1 MDRKLTRLV
10 ILLGIVFYGLTLAL
24 LFKWSSNFNFS
35 LLITLIIW
43 LFSMLIGLILSTQK
57 FLKINWF
64 SDIKEDFTTP
74 TYKLEKDH
82 WGDWIISKYVV
93 IHDIWDNGWILA
105 FPLILLFKFRQ
116 YGQESYIN
124 VKTDTDLKEMLNGLV
139 SLEEYYTFENEKLN
153 KKFQEELTEQEKEK
167 TKLREVNKGY
177 YGNFKP

>member
-10 ILLGIVFYGLTLAL
+10 ILLGVVFYGTTPAL
-24 LFKWSSNFNFS
+24 LFKWCSYFNCSFLMAILIWFFS
-35 LLITLIIW
+35 LLI
-43 LFSMLIGLILSTQK
+43 GLTLSTQK
-57 FLKINWF
+57 FLKVNWF
-64 SDIKEDFTTP
+64 SDIKDNFTTP

-93 IHDIWDNGWILA
+93 IHDIWNNGWILA

-139 SLEEYYTFENEKLN
+139 SLEEYYTFENEKYN
-153 KKFQEELTEQEKEK
+153 KKFQEEMVEEEMEKI
-167 TKLREVNKGY
+167 KLKEVNKDY
-177 YGNFKP
+177 YGNLRP